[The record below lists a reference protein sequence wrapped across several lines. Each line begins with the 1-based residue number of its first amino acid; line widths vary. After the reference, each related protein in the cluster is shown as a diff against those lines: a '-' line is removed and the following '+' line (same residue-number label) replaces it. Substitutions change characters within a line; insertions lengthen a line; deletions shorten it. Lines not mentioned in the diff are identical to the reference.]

1 MPPRSAKKITEEK
14 ESPAPKAAVA
24 KKALKKSMS
33 DKKAG
38 AAAAAGPIPLSA
50 LPAENRTVRYLRNAT
65 KSKINELFAAGG
77 LGEAPRTLR
86 DARSA
91 LIGACGLASD
101 RTATPQNDIPNEIDA
116 EDTTPCLPPHETLL
130 CSATET
136 ASSMSI
142 GNLQLQIA
150 ELQGSLKGLVGVV
163 SGLVSQVKQAQVP
176 ATTKRI
182 RDPQEAEDGGLVDG
196 DGDRPGPKV
205 GKVTTASSEHT
216 ITVNIHS
223 L

>member
-1 MPPRSAKKITEEK
+1 
-14 ESPAPKAAVA
+14 VA
-24 KKALKKSMS
+24 KKAPKKSMS
-33 DKKAG
+33 DKKAE

-50 LPAENRTVRYLRNAT
+50 LPAKKRTVRYLRKAT
-65 KSKINELFAAGG
+65 KGEVNELFAAGG

-101 RTATPQNDIPNEIDA
+101 RTSTAQKDIPIEIEA
-116 EDTTPCLPPHETLL
+116 GDTTPCLPRHETPL

-142 GNLQLQIA
+142 GDLQLQIA

-163 SGLVSQVKQAQVP
+163 SGLVSQVKQAQVVP
-176 ATTKRI
+176 ATTKRT
-182 RDPQEAEDGGLVDG
+182 RDPQEAENGGLVGG

-205 GKVTTASSEHT
+205 GKVTTASSGHT
-216 ITVNIHS
+216 ITVNIYN